1 MKALSELQHEKG
13 DITLSELVNLA
24 SLPQQVRKIVEPYS
38 LGMIKLHGDNLKTII
53 VYGSSTGKDFIAGKS
68 NINLLFVFKE
78 LEFTSLRMS
87 LKSVAKGRKKGIIAP
102 LFLTERH
109 IKTSTDVFP
118 IEFLEMKENHITIY
132 GQDILE
138 ALEIKKDNI
147 RLQCEQ
153 QLKGK
158 LIRLR
163 QAYLEIGL
171 RRKGVEALLV
181 ESLTSLI
188 PTFRN
193 MLRLKGWKVPLEK
206 EEVINRIS
214 SEFDV
219 DRGVFLSILR
229 DKRGD
234 EKIAGMEAD
243 KFLGKYLEEI
253 RKLAIAVDELK

>member
-1 MKALSELQHEKG
+1 M
-13 DITLSELVNLA
+13 SELVNLV
-24 SLPQQVRKIVEPYS
+24 SLPQQVRKIVGPYS
-38 LGMIKLHGDNLKTII
+38 RGMIKLHGDNLKTII

-68 NINLLFVFKE
+68 NINLLLVFKE
-78 LEFTSLRMS
+78 LELTSLKIS
-87 LKSVAKGRKKGIIAP
+87 LKLVAKGRKKGIIAP

-118 IEFLEMKENHITIY
+118 TEFLEIKENHITIY

-138 ALEIKKDNI
+138 DLEIKNDNI

-171 RRKGVEALLV
+171 RRKGVEALLI

-193 MLRLKGWKVPLEK
+193 MLRLKGEKIPRGK
-206 EEVINRIS
+206 EEVINRAS
-214 SEFDV
+214 SKFNV
-219 DRGVFLSILR
+219 DSGVFLNILR
-229 DKRGD
+229 DKMGD
-234 EKIAGMEAD
+234 EKIAGMKAD
-243 KFLGKYLEEI
+243 EFLGKYLEEI

>member
-1 MKALSELQHEKG
+1 MSKS
-13 DITLSELVNLA
+13 VNLEN
-24 SLPQQVRKIVEPYS
+24 LPQRVRKILEPYS
-38 LGMIKLHGDNLKTII
+38 RDMIKLHGDNLETIV
-53 VYGSSTGKDFIAGKS
+53 VYGSSTGKDFIPGKS

-78 LEFTSLRMS
+78 LELTSLRSS
-87 LKSVAKGRKKGIIAP
+87 LKLVAKGRKKGIIAP

-109 IKTSTDVFP
+109 IKTSLDAFP

-132 GQDILE
+132 GQDILQN
-138 ALEIKKDNI
+138 LEIRKDNI

-171 RRKGVEALLV
+171 KRKGVEALLI

-193 MLRLKGWKVPLEK
+193 MLRLKGKEVPLGK
-206 EEVINRIS
+206 EEIINRVS
-214 SEFDV
+214 SEFNV
-219 DRGVFLSILR
+219 DREVFLSILR

-234 EKIAGMEAD
+234 EKIAGMQAD
-243 KFLGKYLEEI
+243 EFLGKYLEEI
-253 RKLAIAVDELK
+253 RKLAITVDELK

>member
-1 MKALSELQHEKG
+1 M
-13 DITLSELVNLA
+13 SELVNLA
-24 SLPQQVRKIVEPYS
+24 SLPQQVKKIVEPYS
-38 LGMIKLHGDNLKTII
+38 RDMINLHGDNLETII
-53 VYGSSTGKDFIAGKS
+53 VYGSSTGKDFIPGKS
-68 NINLLFVFKE
+68 NINLLLVFKDLE
-78 LEFTSLRMS
+78 LTSLKMS
-87 LKSVAKGRKKGIIAP
+87 LKLVAKGRKKRIIAP

-109 IKTSTDVFP
+109 IETSTDVFP
-118 IEFLEMKENHITIY
+118 TEFLEMKENHITIY

-138 ALEIKKDNI
+138 DLEIRKDNI

-171 RRKGVEALLV
+171 RRKGVEALLI

-193 MLRLKGWKVPLEK
+193 MLRLTGKEVPLGK
-206 EEVINRIS
+206 EEVINRVS

-219 DRGVFLSILR
+219 DGQVFLSVLR

-234 EKIAGMEAD
+234 EKIAGIEAD
-243 KFLGKYLEEI
+243 EFLGKYLEEI